1 MKKINSLLLALL
13 GASSLTWTACTESV
27 DYLAAGA
34 VEGEGVYF
42 SNSDPTTINL
52 DATEGSFTV
61 NVYRSNTGAATQAS
75 VTSEFSEG
83 AASLF
88 TAPASV
94 DFAEGSAVAAFTV
107 AYSGIERG
115 TKYTMTL
122 SIADGTPYGE
132 SSQTYTVVFPEDEGN
147 WEVVSKEAVYT
158 DNLFSMYGVS
168 NFKITGVTVEK
179 NADSNQY
186 RFKSPYTNS
195 YFQTVYDMSLFGA
208 NFDAPYII
216 LDGEKFKNEAPGK
229 YYIAPTALGFQM
241 VNGEG
246 PKADDSWNTFGSIAG
261 NLSTADGPIPPTS
274 ADYPL
279 VSYDET
285 TKKFDFG
292 SVYHNLGGYGYYI
305 LEGFTLYLDPDL
317 MTVDY
322 DRDYTWYEVYQGA
335 GTFTTTVVGE
345 PQSWDQAIQRS
356 EEDPTF
362 YRLPSLYTSNNAL
375 YFNLDEESGL
385 LVLPKS
391 QKTGLTTNIGSQEI
405 YMSGVPGKCTYDAA
419 TKTFNLQLSLH
430 LVDADGNTTAE
441 LAQVAETFV
450 WGNGVFKDFAT
461 GKKMSDY
468 QGSWN
473 VPFYGMDGSTV
484 SVPVTTSILKLEN
497 GAEYLLASGLSGL
510 SSEEYDDR
518 VQLYYDSESGY
529 VVFFAQT
536 MPNLGE
542 MQVGAYPF
550 DSQNKYYSDS
560 AELVG
565 GLTADG
571 DLKFVSSLMND
582 GLYDSMIFLG
592 FTEQSVGLLT
602 GYWSGLDWTAATASA
617 AFTKSAVSG
626 ISFETGF
633 TKFVNKGDAP
643 TQRRTY
649 LKTLNLSPSVNSSTI
664 STTIQVKGDETKF
677 FLVK

>member
-13 GASSLTWTACTESV
+13 GAFSLTWTACTESV

-473 VPFYGMDGSTV
+473 VPFYGMDVLEAIRLGNKRPEPTYLLNLPMFEECDLAALCLGTAMQPDIPPASVLMLKQV
-484 SVPVTTSILKLEN
+484 SVSALIP
-497 GAEYLLASGLSGL
+497 
-510 SSEEYDDR
+510 
-518 VQLYYDSESGY
+518 
-529 VVFFAQT
+529 
-536 MPNLGE
+536 GE
-542 MQVGAYPF
+542 TYAIC
-550 DSQNKYYSDS
+550 S
-560 AELVG
+560 AR
-565 GLTADG
+565 
-571 DLKFVSSLMND
+571 F
-582 GLYDSMIFLG
+582 
-592 FTEQSVGLLT
+592 
-602 GYWSGLDWTAATASA
+602 
-617 AFTKSAVSG
+617 SG
-626 ISFETGF
+626 IRIIRQDEDPE
-633 TKFVNKGDAP
+633 KVVLWPRN
-643 TQRRTY
+643 TQDY
-649 LKTLNLSPSVNSSTI
+649 DPITI
-664 STTIQVKGDETKF
+664 EKAKLGKL
-677 FLVK
+677 FLVRGIIIKKNT

>member
-13 GASSLTWTACTESV
+13 GVFSLTWTACTDSV

-61 NVYRSNTGAATQAS
+61 NVYRSNTGAAVQAS
-75 VTSEFSEG
+75 VSSEFSEG

-88 TAPASV
+88 TAPATV

-122 SIADGTPYGE
+122 SISEGTPYGE
-132 SSQTYTVVFPEDEGN
+132 SSQTYTVVFPEDEGS

-158 DNLFSMYGVS
+158 DNLFSMYGAS
-168 NFKITGVTVEK
+168 NVKMTGITVEK
-179 NADSNQY
+179 NTESNQY

-195 YFQTVYDMSLFGA
+195 YFQSLFGLSIFGA

-216 LDGEKFKNEAPGK
+216 LDGEAFKNEAPGK

-241 VNGEG
+241 VDGEG

-292 SVYHNLGGYGYYI
+292 SVYHNLGGYGFYI
-305 LEGFTLYLDPDL
+305 VDGFTLYLDPDL

-335 GTFTTTVVGE
+335 GTFTTTVDGE

-362 YRLPSLYTSNNAL
+362 YRLPSLYTLNNAL
-375 YFNLDEESGL
+375 YFNLNEESGL

-419 TKTFNLQLSLH
+419 TKTFNLLLSLH

-473 VPFYGMDGSTV
+473 VPFYGMDGS
-484 SVPVTTSILKLEN
+484 SVTIPVTTSVLKLEN

-510 SSEEYDDR
+510 SSDVYDDR
-518 VQLYYDSESGY
+518 AQLYYDSESGY
-529 VVFFAQT
+529 VVFVAQN
-536 MPNLGE
+536 MPDVNG
-542 MQVGAYPF
+542 MQTLVVPY
-550 DSQNKYYSDS
+550 DSESGYLSTE
-560 AELVG
+560 AELIG
-565 GLTADG
+565 GLTSDG
-571 DLKFVSSLMND
+571 NLKFVSSLLND
-582 GLYDSMIFLG
+582 GVYNSMLYLASTESG
-592 FTEQSVGLLT
+592 FGYLT
-602 GYWSGLDWTAATASA
+602 GNWSGLDWTAAAATT

-626 ISFETGF
+626 ITFETGF
-633 TKFVNKGDAP
+633 KKYVNKSAAP

-649 LKTLNLSPSVNSSTI
+649 LKTLDLNPSVNSSTI
-664 STTIQVKGDETKF
+664 STTIQVRGDETKF
-677 FLVK
+677 FSVK